1 LIPKKSRIR
10 RLPVVKGDV
19 YIGIVTDRDFAKP
32 ELPDLFSSRNELDNL
47 EDRVRVC
54 DITIMEVT
62 IVIEDIPFVEVVNLP
77 VKPKINGLPVIS
89 RD

>member
-19 YIGIVTDRDFAKP
+19 YIGIVTDIDIGKR
-32 ELPDLFSSRNELDNL
+32 ELTDLFSSRNELDNL
-47 EDRVRVC
+47 ENRVRVC
-54 DITIMEVT
+54 DIMIMRVT
-62 IVIEDIPFVEVVNLP
+62 IVIGDIPFVEVVNLP
-77 VKPKINGLPVIS
+77 VKPKIKGLPVIF

>member
-1 LIPKKSRIR
+1 MIPKKSRIR
-10 RLPVVKGDV
+10 RLPVVKGGV
-19 YIGIVTDRDFAKP
+19 YIGIVTDRDFGKP

-54 DITIMEVT
+54 DIMIMEVT